1 MKKKIQRKHLQ
12 KNQKIAKINQQFLKN
27 QKNQNHHQN
36 QNPNRNRNQNPK
48 IKTLKKIS
56 QKKISN

>member
-1 MKKKIQRKHLQ
+1 MKKKIPRKLLQ

-27 QKNQNHHQN
+27 QKIRNHHQN
-36 QNPNRNRNQNPK
+36 LNLNQNRNQNPK